1 MHSPGYPSTNPIWVI
16 MGTIEGLFFA
26 FFISWYD
33 TSFKHSTGF
42 ASSMLAKIGEYSYSI
57 YLLHMFFVFSAAR
70 FIHEEIMDIS
80 NFYTALAWALA
91 SFGLMLPIAGASYRI
106 IEMPFM
112 KWRQPYI
119 RAEQH

>member
-1 MHSPGYPSTNPIWVI
+1 MPQPEWGKRFRTEPLGWQMPC
-16 MGTIEGLFFA
+16 L
-26 FFISWYD
+26 
-33 TSFKHSTGF
+33 K